1 MRKGSHHTASHRP
14 STRRHVSAAVSWLLS
29 EAACWVKCEISN
41 IFSAYMYP
49 QYAEEIVNAVNE
61 NFSETPDLEGKS
73 VAAEDDGSLKA
84 DWMHLRNDAY
94 GVEMYQNVIDDKVL
108 CYRWYTLGQ
117 VSDPGVPAMGHRG
130 LTPVPFIKLTQ
141 QGGKAVIKY
150 FALVI
155 LSISFFFMTGC
166 NNTSK
171 SGLEESQHTV
181 ISQSMAEYVED
192 ERETLELPDDSN
204 YITQS
209 SDVDF
214 DGDGIADH
222 LYI

>member
-1 MRKGSHHTASHRP
+1 M
-14 STRRHVSAAVSWLLS
+14 
-29 EAACWVKCEISN
+29 I
-41 IFSAYMYP
+41 
-49 QYAEEIVNAVNE
+49 Q
-61 NFSETPDLEGKS
+61 
-73 VAAEDDGSLKA
+73 
-84 DWMHLRNDAY
+84 
-94 GVEMYQNVIDDKVL
+94 
-108 CYRWYTLGQ
+108 
-117 VSDPGVPAMGHRG
+117 RG

-181 ISQSMAEYVED
+181 TSKGMAEYVED

-209 SDVDF
+209 SGVDF

>member
-1 MRKGSHHTASHRP
+1 M
-14 STRRHVSAAVSWLLS
+14 
-29 EAACWVKCEISN
+29 
-41 IFSAYMYP
+41 
-49 QYAEEIVNAVNE
+49 
-61 NFSETPDLEGKS
+61 
-73 VAAEDDGSLKA
+73 
-84 DWMHLRNDAY
+84 
-94 GVEMYQNVIDDKVL
+94 
-108 CYRWYTLGQ
+108 
-117 VSDPGVPAMGHRG
+117 
-130 LTPVPFIKLTQ
+130 
-141 QGGKAVIKY
+141 IKY

-181 ISQSMAEYVED
+181 TSQGMAEYVED

-222 LYI
+222 LYILKNRKLEYPMKSGRSAFHALCPLF

>member
-1 MRKGSHHTASHRP
+1 M
-14 STRRHVSAAVSWLLS
+14 
-29 EAACWVKCEISN
+29 
-41 IFSAYMYP
+41 
-49 QYAEEIVNAVNE
+49 
-61 NFSETPDLEGKS
+61 
-73 VAAEDDGSLKA
+73 
-84 DWMHLRNDAY
+84 
-94 GVEMYQNVIDDKVL
+94 
-108 CYRWYTLGQ
+108 
-117 VSDPGVPAMGHRG
+117 
-130 LTPVPFIKLTQ
+130 
-141 QGGKAVIKY
+141 IKY

-181 ISQSMAEYVED
+181 TSQGMAEYVED

-222 LYI
+222 LYIKKIEWMKKGTYIIFPFITVTWRESCHEGKL

>member
-117 VSDPGVPAMGHRG
+117 VSDPG
-130 LTPVPFIKLTQ
+130 
-141 QGGKAVIKY
+141 
-150 FALVI
+150 
-155 LSISFFFMTGC
+155 
-166 NNTSK
+166 
-171 SGLEESQHTV
+171 
-181 ISQSMAEYVED
+181 
-192 ERETLELPDDSN
+192 
-204 YITQS
+204 
-209 SDVDF
+209 
-214 DGDGIADH
+214 
-222 LYI
+222 